1 MEFILYNT
9 VIKSIYYT
17 TMFHE
22 IKSFFFSEYFL
33 VQNIIIMNYENKIYF
48 IEFCVK
54 IIVYSTL
61 FIYKFIFDLTFYS

>member
-33 VQNIIIMNYENKIYF
+33 VQNIIIMNYKNKIYF